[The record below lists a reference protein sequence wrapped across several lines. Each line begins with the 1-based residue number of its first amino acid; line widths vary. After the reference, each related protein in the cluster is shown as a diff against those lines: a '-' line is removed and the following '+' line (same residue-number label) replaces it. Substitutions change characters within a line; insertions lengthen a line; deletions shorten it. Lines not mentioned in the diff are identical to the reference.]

1 MGRAMVLGAAAMAQ
15 AAGNPRVCIF
25 GVEGTVG
32 EALYRACGFV
42 EVGAQI
48 EWTEAPRSGRGMTTP
63 LQGQL
68 PPERERHFTAARR
81 RCPWP

>member
-1 MGRAMVLGAAAMAQ
+1 MGRAMVLGADAMAQ

-48 EWTEAPRSGRGMTTP
+48 EWTKRLDLGAG
-63 LQGQL
+63 
-68 PPERERHFTAARR
+68 
-81 RCPWP
+81 